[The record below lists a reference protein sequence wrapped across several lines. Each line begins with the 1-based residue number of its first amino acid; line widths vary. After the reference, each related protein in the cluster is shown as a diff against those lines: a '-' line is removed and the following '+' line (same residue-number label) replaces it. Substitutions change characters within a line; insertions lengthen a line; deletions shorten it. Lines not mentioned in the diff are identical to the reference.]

1 MNEGVR
7 KPRTALSAEARE
19 DRHKQEAQ
27 RKLDE
32 AAALEAALDEKIRR
46 NIELYGP

>member
-7 KPRTALSAEARE
+7 KPRTAVSAKDRE
-19 DRHKQEAQ
+19 ERQKQEAQ

-32 AAALEAALDEKIRR
+32 AAALDTALDEKIRR